1 MHGIEL
7 LHNWLGNACSFMHAA
22 RARALVKAVGGLLTG
37 GQLTLTRIGRHLST
51 SAFTKHNIKCVDRLL
66 GNRALWAERG
76 GIYRAMA
83 RWLLNKTERPV
94 LLIDWSD
101 CAPGRAYLTL
111 RAALPVDGRTVTVYE
126 EVHRL
131 ARYNTPRV
139 HRRFLR
145 NLKKVLPEDCRP
157 ILVTDAGFRNPWF
170 REVEARGWDWVARIR
185 GRVKVSL
192 PGQEE
197 QPATALYARATP
209 TPQRLG
215 VAQLCASR
223 PLECSLSLVHEY
235 RRRPGRPRQHP
246 RTARST
252 RGRQQHREPWLVAT
266 SLKEHAARWV
276 IRLYRLRM
284 KIEESFRDIKSHRFG
299 FALRLARARRITRMH
314 VLLLI
319 AALATLVAILA
330 GLVTKARGWTR
341 HFQANTERREPV
353 LSLFFLGRELLHS
366 PRLRITFS
374 KLLDAFRQL
383 PTLIAEHSL
392 CA

>member
-1 MHGIEL
+1 MHGVEL
-7 LHNWLGNACSFMHAA
+7 LHNWLSNACSFMHAG
-22 RARALVKAVGGLLTG
+22 RIGALVKAVGGLLTG
-37 GQLTLTRIGRHLST
+37 GQLTLTRIGRNLRT

-66 GNRALWAERG
+66 GNRALWAERVD
-76 GIYRAMA
+76 IYRAMA

-131 ARYNTPRV
+131 ARYNKPQV

-145 NLKKVLPEDCRP
+145 TLKKVLPEDCRP

-170 REVEARGWDWVARIR
+170 REVEALGWDWVARIR

-192 PGQEE
+192 CGREG
-197 QPATALYARATP
+197 QPATGVYALATP
-209 TPQRLG
+209 TPQSLG
-215 VAQLCASR
+215 VAQLCARR
-223 PLECSLSLVHEY
+223 PHECSLCLVHEY
-235 RRRPGRPRQHP
+235 RRGPGRPRKHP

-252 RGRQQHREPWLVAT
+252 RGRHQYREPWLVAT
-266 SLKEHAARWV
+266 SLKEHSARQV

-299 FALRLARARRITRMH
+299 FALTFARARRITRMH

-330 GLVTKARGWTR
+330 GLAAKARGWAR

-353 LSLFFLGRELLHS
+353 LSLFFLGRELFHS
-366 PRLRITFS
+366 ARLRITFTE
-374 KLLDAFRQL
+374 LLDTFRQL
-383 PTLIAEHSL
+383 PTIIADHSL
-392 CA
+392 RA